1 MSKSENSNQPEI
13 INNKRQ
19 SNFRDIDTDITST
32 DDYSSI
38 SEDDTDD
45 IIHQKQRKSKQI
57 TEESVLL
64 VFIMGFIIKRLNVY
78 I

>member
-45 IIHQKQRKSKQI
+45 IIH
-57 TEESVLL
+57 
-64 VFIMGFIIKRLNVY
+64 
-78 I
+78 